1 MPLFVKF
8 PVTVR
13 VPEVEVKVEL
23 AEMVTVPAVQERLP
37 ALSIVVTLTPTV
49 SVPVTVTLPGLVGV
63 VLVVIVFVS
72 VIESNDKLLNVQ
84 LVVSPATDV
93 PKFLAA
99 PADWVN
105 VAPVRLMV
113 PQVTPQATLPLT
125 VMF

>member
-1 MPLFVKF
+1 MPLFVKS

-13 VPEVEVKVEL
+13 VPEVEVKVEF

-37 ALSIVVTLTPTV
+37 ASSTVLTLTPTV

-84 LVVSPATDV
+84 LVVSPETDV
-93 PKFLAA
+93 PKFLDVA
-99 PADWVN
+99 ADWVN